1 VVGVIARVVFA
12 HIQAVQR
19 FRSSSTQWVRW
30 RHGYIVTFFGAALGL
45 FLFYGFEACGN
56 ARRGGGRPTRRIPRA
71 MMLTIL
77 IGGVS
82 GLLSYVGYVLA
93 APDLQAI
100 VDGEDPDPIPA
111 ILESALGTAG
121 SKVFLCVAVMA
132 FISCVLSLQ
141 AREADFS
148 TRLPATAC
156 CR

>member
-1 VVGVIARVVFA
+1 M
-12 HIQAVQR
+12 
-19 FRSSSTQWVRW
+19 
-30 RHGYIVTFFGAALGL
+30 TFLGAALSGL

-56 ARRGGGRPTRRIPRA
+56 VAEEVDDPTRRIPTA

-77 IGGVS
+77 VGGVS

-121 SKVFLCVAVMA
+121 SKVLPVRCGHGIHLLRAVAA
-132 FISCVLSLQ
+132 S
-141 AREADFS
+141 R
-148 TRLPATAC
+148 R
-156 CR
+156 